1 MYRMTASWYIQQH
14 APNIEDMSSSIIWN
28 LRQRPEMEI
37 ITNEINDAHKGI
49 VTGLLRNPRE
59 VEVTLLSH
67 CMVRV

>member
-1 MYRMTASWYIQQH
+1 MYRMTASWYTQQH
-14 APNIEDMSSSIIWN
+14 VANIEDMSSSIIWN
-28 LRQRPEMEI
+28 LRRRPEMEI
-37 ITNEINDAHKGI
+37 ILNEIIDAHESI